1 MYTVYILWLI
11 ILLLLFNVLYYIVL
25 HFLFIFKIA
34 KMLIQFAVCE
44 PGMNW
49 FNQRYVTDR
58 SGVPVPGWELPL
70 LWYEKEHLSE
80 KGVLTLR
87 YYAGEG
93 MCMKGCRPRRRLRY
107 ALLSNSIITVD
118 DLREEEK
125 EIYAGYSSAYF
136 SVIPPAMTSENEL
149 AQMLISYCNAN
160 ITWSYHSISDCHP

>member
-1 MYTVYILWLI
+1 MSLRIFN
-11 ILLLLFNVLYYIVL
+11 LLSFY
-25 HFLFIFKIA
+25 FQIA

-70 LWYEKEHLSE
+70 LWYEKEYLTE
-80 KGVLTLR
+80 KGVLNLR

-93 MCMKGCRPRRRLRY
+93 IGMKGCRPRRRLRY
-107 ALLSNSIITVD
+107 ALLTNSIITVD
-118 DLREEEK
+118 DLKDEEK
-125 EIYAGYSSAYF
+125 ELYADHGSTYY
-136 SVIPPAMTSENEL
+136 SVIPSTMTPESEL
-149 AQMLISYCNAN
+149 ALMLVSYCNSN